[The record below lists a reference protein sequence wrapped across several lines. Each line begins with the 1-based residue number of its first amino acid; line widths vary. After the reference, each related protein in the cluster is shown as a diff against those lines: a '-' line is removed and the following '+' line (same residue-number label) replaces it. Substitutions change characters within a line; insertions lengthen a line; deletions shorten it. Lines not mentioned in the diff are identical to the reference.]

1 MNELTKEML
10 QGAILTDCSAMQ
22 DKSKLVLTL
31 PECQP
36 FLILNGATSLAV
48 TLAGNF
54 DVSIKEAEQIAH
66 QLFEGLE
73 NA

>member
-10 QGAILTDCSAMQ
+10 QAAILTDCSAMQ

-36 FLILNGATSLAV
+36 FLILNGAASLAV
-48 TLAGNF
+48 ALAGNF

-66 QLFEGLE
+66 QLFEGLN